1 MKKLLTIFLLL
12 LLFPT
17 ASVTAESPELT
28 LSPEKILTRV
38 DTIRAPG
45 SDFIFTVTADVNN
58 GEVMSE
64 YTVKVNNST
73 KSLVL
78 YTKSVKNKGRVI
90 LLDDR
95 NMWIYIP
102 GTSRAMRI
110 SPQQQLV
117 GAASNAD
124 ISRVVFNIDYRPLSA
139 VTKKEHAREVI
150 ELELQA
156 KEASAPYRK
165 VVLIVDK
172 HSFQPIKADF
182 YALSGKKLKS
192 IDYLEYAPVLGEV
205 RPVKLVI
212 SDSVNTSKTT
222 TLTYS
227 HFSLEKTPEAFYQP
241 SYLNRVR

>member
-1 MKKLLTIFLLL
+1 MKTLLT
-12 LLFPT
+12 LFIISIAPSLKVV
-17 ASVTAESPELT
+17 AADNLNIP
-28 LSPEKILTRV
+28 LSPAEILTRV
-38 DTIRAPG
+38 DNIRAPG
-45 SDFIFTVTADVNN
+45 SDFIFSVMADVNK
-58 GEVMSE
+58 GESSSE

-78 YTKSVKNKGRVI
+78 YTKPIKNKGRVI

-124 ISRVVFNIDYRPLSA
+124 ISRVVFKIDYHPISA
-139 VTKKEHAREVI
+139 VTKIEPTREVI

-156 KEASAPYRK
+156 KEASTPYRK
-165 VVLIVDK
+165 VVLSVDK
-172 HSFQPIKADF
+172 YNLQPIKADF
-182 YALSGKKLKS
+182 YALSGKQLKS
-192 IDYLEYAPVLGEV
+192 IEYLEYTSVLGEQ

-212 SDSVNTSKTT
+212 SDRVDTSKTT

-241 SYLNRVR
+241 SYLNRLR

>member
-78 YTKSVKNKGRVI
+78 YTKPVKNKGRVI

-139 VTKKEHAREVI
+139 VTKKSTLAR
-150 ELELQA
+150 
-156 KEASAPYRK
+156 
-165 VVLIVDK
+165 
-172 HSFQPIKADF
+172 
-182 YALSGKKLKS
+182 
-192 IDYLEYAPVLGEV
+192 
-205 RPVKLVI
+205 
-212 SDSVNTSKTT
+212 
-222 TLTYS
+222 
-227 HFSLEKTPEAFYQP
+227 
-241 SYLNRVR
+241 

>member
-1 MKKLLTIFLLL
+1 MKRRLITFLLL
-12 LLFPT
+12 LMF
-17 ASVTAESPELT
+17 AMVSVAADNSDSALIPED
-28 LSPEKILTRV
+28 ILTRV
-38 DTIRAPG
+38 DNIRAPG

-58 GEVMSE
+58 GEAISE

-78 YTKSVKNKGRVI
+78 YTKPIKNKGRVI

-95 NMWIYIP
+95 NMWIFIP

-124 ISRVVFNIDYRPLSA
+124 ISRVVFNIDYSPISA
-139 VTKKEHAREVI
+139 VIKNEQSRQVI
-150 ELELQA
+150 EVELQA
-156 KEASAPYRK
+156 KEASTPYRK
-165 VVLIVDK
+165 VVLFVDK
-172 HSFQPIKADF
+172 RSLQPIKADF

-192 IDYLEYAPVLGEV
+192 IAYLEYSIILGED

-227 HFSLEKTPEAFYQP
+227 HFALEKTPAAFYQP